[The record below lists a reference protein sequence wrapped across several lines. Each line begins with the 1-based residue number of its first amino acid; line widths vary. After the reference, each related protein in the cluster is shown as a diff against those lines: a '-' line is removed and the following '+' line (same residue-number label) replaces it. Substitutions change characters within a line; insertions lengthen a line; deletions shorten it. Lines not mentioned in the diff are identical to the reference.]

1 MRERSERQC
10 FQSCKNIFLLKK
22 FAAKT
27 ANFWRLKRGA
37 SEASANIFKVVRTF
51 SELKKLA
58 AKTVNFLKIK
68 KFACEAGANVFKVV
82 ERFFRV

>member
-1 MRERSERQC
+1 VPLKAE
-10 FQSCKNIFLLKK
+10 IF
-22 FAAKT
+22 AK
-27 ANFWRLKRGA
+27 WKSA

-82 ERFFRV
+82 EKHH